1 MEQGREQ
8 LSLQDV
14 EVGLDVLIA
23 MLKRKGIPLPS
34 EIGAFVA
41 LEACEQ
47 ILDAPVRVRDAELV
61 IGEIGEIAVLPSS
74 ERASEADAVR
84 SILLLLGDLLVCSA
98 PGVPE
103 MLLELVEHGPSD
115 STLERLRDEL
125 EACLL
130 PLNRGATR
138 RVLARLL
145 REARK
150 EGERSSTRAVQQP
163 DSSALDAE
171 LDVLLGAAQVA
182 APARPALIPSLRD
195 ARAALGPSAPVPP
208 APPPGHR
215 RSEAAARKA
224 APFDGA
230 DPELSP
236 SSADPVAPH
245 AASAAAESA
254 ADGGGRGPAGTAK
267 LSSPRPAAQS
277 PPAAAS
283 AREQVEASA
292 APRSSGRAT
301 ERGPALRT
309 EQMLE
314 EEIAAPGISGGA
326 VLGGLLVLVALVLV
340 TAYLLLGQQG
350 ARQLLGLPPSG
361 TAQSTAATAGPTP
374 TKVDRRV
381 GELRVSSEPARAQV
395 FLLIGNGP
403 ALATDLPVGVAHE
416 FVALAEGHA
425 PARAVVPSDAIWEPY
440 SGQPRYELAMQ
451 TGKEATKVEEL
462 ELGATLLPQ
471 DVGTPTGALG
481 SVRVI
486 TTPPGSKVYQLI
498 GFTPDVRVENLPLD
512 RDYDVLLYLRGRE
525 VVERHLAAAD
535 FRETE
540 GKLVADVELRLP
552 ARSAH

>member
-23 MLKRKGIPLPS
+23 VLKRKGIPLPS
-34 EIGAFVA
+34 EIGAFIA

-103 MLLELVEHGPSD
+103 MLLELVEHGASD

-171 LDVLLGAAQVA
+171 LDLLLGGPDVA
-182 APARPALIPSLRD
+182 APARPTPIPSLRD
-195 ARAALGPSAPVPP
+195 AHSVVKASVPVPP
-208 APPPGHR
+208 APPSGGR
-215 RSEAAARKA
+215 RSDAAARA
-224 APFDGA
+224 AALLDDDEAEP
-230 DPELSP
+230 SP
-236 SSADPVAPH
+236 SSADTVGRRGHGALTTY
-245 AASAAAESA
+245 A
-254 ADGGGRGPAGTAK
+254 ADGGGRDPAGTAK
-267 LSSPRPAAQS
+267 LSSPV
-277 PPAAAS
+277 PPAEPPPSAAS

-292 APRSSGRAT
+292 APRSSGRAA
-301 ERGPALRT
+301 ERGPAPRT
-309 EQMLE
+309 EQLLE

-326 VLGGLLVLVALVLV
+326 VLGGLLVLVALVLA

-361 TAQSTAATAGPTP
+361 AAQSAAAVAGPAPAT
-374 TKVDRRV
+374 VDLRV
-381 GELRVSSEPARAQV
+381 GELHVSSKPARAQV

-425 PARAVVPSDAIWEPY
+425 PARAVVPSNAIWEPV

-462 ELGATLLPQ
+462 ELGASLLPQ

-498 GFTPDVRVENLPLD
+498 GFTPDVRVENLPLA
-512 RDYDVLLYLRGRE
+512 REYDLLLYIRGRE
-525 VVERHLAAAD
+525 FVERQLTAAD

-540 GKLVADVELRLP
+540 GKRVAEIELRLP
-552 ARSAH
+552 ARQAH